1 MTTEMTTEE
10 SIIAAHLT
18 VLEKSK
24 PGGLKTDGADMDM
37 VEDDQVDSC
46 YASVL
51 EDPSNLFPYL
61 DTALRWLAPLRC
73 GLATRSLP

>member
-10 SIIAAHLT
+10 SIIATHLT
-18 VLEKSK
+18 VLEKLK
-24 PGGLKTDGADMDM
+24 PGELKTDGADMDM

-51 EDPSNLFPYL
+51 KDPLNLFPYL
-61 DTALRWLAPLRC
+61 NTALAPLRC